1 MNFFDDLETIQFSK
15 LDCETL
21 NELEQVADERIIDTR
36 KEPDVKRSTYV
47 ISEHFTKVYDSVK
60 HVLQYYGKELRVQYA
75 LIQIDDRR
83 NNSNTI
89 FRKLYLNFLDK
100 DRKYLSDM
108 RAKFS
113 SCTVNLTDIEIRDFR
128 KFDLTLKG
136 RDPQRNKW
144 FDKNPLVDI
153 YKYLLPR
160 VDKYFKS
167 ISESHD
173 GLSNI
178 SQADSPSFADSI
190 LSCPT
195 VIQPNYI
202 VKLKRHYEDQIK
214 NMQQQIIQLQHQIQS
229 SVFRHGSTA
238 DNSIFSSIRREES
251 KEERTA
257 HNIEDE
263 SLSEEEDSPTNSD
276 QAFINDNDES
286 QHTEAPILPEVVLPI
301 QSQGEIQLPPQNEI
315 QVPPQAHPAIQPRVS
330 LFGHIVSRSLT
341 SLRDLAESFERPV
354 SKKLKTELLTNN
366 SDQV

>member
-47 ISEHFTKVYDSVK
+47 ISEHFTNVYDSVK

-83 NNSNTI
+83 NNSDNI
-89 FRKLYLNFLDK
+89 FLKLYLNFSDK

-113 SCTVNLTDIEIRDFR
+113 SCTVNPTDIEIRDFR
-128 KFDLTLKG
+128 KFGLTLKG

-167 ISESHD
+167 ISESFD

-190 LSCPT
+190 PSFPT

-214 NMQQQIIQLQHQIQS
+214 NMQQQIIQLQYQIQS
-229 SVFRHGSTA
+229 SVFRRGSTA

-286 QHTEAPILPEVVLPI
+286 QHTEVVLPI
-301 QSQGEIQLPPQNEI
+301 QSQGEIQLPPQEI
-315 QVPPQAHPAIQPRVS
+315 QVPPQVHPAIRPQGS

-341 SLRDLAESFERPV
+341 SLRGLAERFERPV

-366 SDQV
+366 SDRV